1 MDKLAKIK
9 KVVEDI
15 KSITIQ
21 WATNIA
27 KAAIEVLGQEMKKQK
42 FNSLSEL
49 KIFLAKASMLLRNAR
64 ATEPMLFNGL
74 KFASKTFE
82 MESLPRNCGGKKQ
95 KDVFGIQSA
104 IVSACEKYVSGIEK
118 EEEIRPAIGAKI
130 IKKGWNIVT
139 HCHSWSV
146 VKTLVE
152 AHKQGKNI
160 HVYNTET
167 RPLYQWRRTSADLV
181 KAGVPDTMIVDDA
194 APFFID
200 NLYESHVHV
209 NMVIMGCD
217 NVKLDGSIYNK
228 IGSFAIALAARHSK
242 IPVYVVGSLTKVD
255 MEKKVEIEKRSG
267 KEVRSEAP
275 KWLEIVN
282 YAFDMVPAKF
292 ITGIITEFGII
303 KPKDLKKAVKKYY
316 PRMAK

>member
-9 KVVEDI
+9 QVVEDI

-27 KAAIEVLGQEMKKQK
+27 KAGIQILAQELKKQK

-74 KFASKTFE
+74 KLISAKYQSESIKIKDIFQLQAKLSETGENYVAS
-82 MESLPRNCGGKKQ
+82 
-95 KDVFGIQSA
+95 
-104 IVSACEKYVSGIEK
+104 IEK
-118 EEEIRPAIGAKI
+118 EESLRPAIGAKI
-130 IKKGWNIVT
+130 IKKGRNILT

-152 AHKQGKNI
+152 AHKQGKKI

-167 RPLYQWRRTSADLV
+167 RPLYQWRKTSNDLL
-181 KAGVPDTMIVDDA
+181 KAGVPDTMITDDA
-194 APFFID
+194 APFFVD
-200 NLYESHVHV
+200 NVYESHVNV
-209 NMVIMGCD
+209 NMVIIGCD
-217 NVKLDGSIYNK
+217 NIKIDGSIYNK
-228 IGSFAIALAARHSK
+228 IGSFAIALAAWHSK

-255 MEKKVEIEKRSG
+255 MEKSVEIEKRSG
-267 KEVRSEAP
+267 KEVWPEAP
-275 KWLEIVN
+275 KGLEIIN

-292 ITGIITEFGII
+292 ITGIITLFT
-303 KPKDLKKAVKKYY
+303 
-316 PRMAK
+316 MAN

>member
-9 KVVEDI
+9 QVVEDI

-27 KAAIEVLGQEMKKQK
+27 KAAIEVLGQELKKQK

-74 KFASKTFE
+74 RLASKIFE
-82 MESLPRNCGGKKQ
+82 AESKKQ
-95 KDVFGIQSA
+95 KEISIIQQK
-104 IVSACEKYVSGIEK
+104 IVSACESYVTSIEK
-118 EEEIRPAIGAKI
+118 EEELRPAIGAKL
-130 IKKGWNIVT
+130 IKSGYNIVT

-146 VKTLVE
+146 VKTLVA
-152 AHKQGKNI
+152 AHKAGKKI

-167 RPLYQWRRTSADLV
+167 RPLYQGRRTSNDLV

-194 APFFID
+194 APFFVD
-200 NLYESHVHV
+200 NIYESHVHV
-209 NMVIMGCD
+209 NMVIIGCD
-217 NVKLDGSIYNK
+217 NIKLDGSIYNK
-228 IGSFAIALAARHSK
+228 IGSFAIALAAWHSK
-242 IPVYVVGSLTKVD
+242 IPVYVVWSLTKID
-255 MEKKVEIEKRSG
+255 MEKSVEIEKRSG
-267 KEVRSEAP
+267 KEVRPEAP
-275 KWLEIVN
+275 KGLEIIN

-292 ITGIITEFGII
+292 ITGIITQFGII
-303 KPKDLKKAVKKYY
+303 KPRDLKKAVKKHY
-316 PRMAK
+316 PRMA